1 MKRSLPFRL
10 MPVLALLAG
19 VSALLG
25 ACASRSDS
33 SLADI
38 STRSPL
44 ELVGLTVESA
54 DGTRMLGNVND
65 LILGPDNRVEQVIVT
80 TGAPAYP
87 LERAVAVDSAAF
99 RFAPARNALKLT
111 GMTADRFADLP
122 PAAGVQTMVSMGS
135 GRPDGNTAAAAG
147 PTDWSGVNPR

>member
-1 MKRSLPFRL
+1 MERSLPLRL
-10 MPVLALLAG
+10 TPGLALLAA
-19 VSALLG
+19 VTALLG

-54 DGTRMLGNVND
+54 DGTRMLGSVND
-65 LILGPDNRVEQVIVT
+65 LVLGPDNRVEQVIVT
-80 TGAPAYP
+80 AGAPAYP
-87 LERAVAVDSAAF
+87 QERTVAVDSAAF

-122 PAAGVQTMVSMGS
+122 PVASGQTMVSMGG
-135 GRPDGNTAAAAG
+135 GRPDGKPAAAAG
-147 PTDWSGVNPR
+147 PTDWAGVSPR